1 MHFLLANGA
10 KILETTTGEGRE
22 QKESR
27 GNVRKPIARHE
38 MLSPFLMLQEN
49 RARWR
54 KKISGDDL
62 AHEEAP
68 MGTGN
73 RSQGMF
79 ERSDAEVAGPRGQDR
94 KYALYWDQADD
105 PNYNAS
111 GERGRQT
118 GRGTE
123 NDGGGRSAADVEEVA
138 PFPYRRRRFDD
149 IKSMQERKKE
159 AAEADQAFNYGWVD
173 Y

>member
-1 MHFLLANGA
+1 
-10 KILETTTGEGRE
+10 
-22 QKESR
+22 
-27 GNVRKPIARHE
+27 
-38 MLSPFLMLQEN
+38 MLSAFLMLQEN

-62 AHEEAP
+62 AHEEVP

-73 RSQGMF
+73 RTQGVF

-94 KYALYWDQADD
+94 KYALYWDQTDD

-111 GERGRQT
+111 GEGGRET

-123 NDGGGRSAADVEEVA
+123 NDGGGRSAAGKVEEVA

-149 IKSMQERKKE
+149 LKSMQERKKE

>member
-1 MHFLLANGA
+1 MVRRFLKRRHA
-10 KILETTTGEGRE
+10 RE
-22 QKESR
+22 ENKRRAE
-27 GNVRKPIARHE
+27 VLRKHIARHE
-38 MLSPFLMLQEN
+38 MLSEFLLLQEN

-73 RSQGMF
+73 RSQGVF
-79 ERSDAEVAGPRGQDR
+79 ERSDADEAVPRGQDR
-94 KYALYWDQADD
+94 KYALYWDQTDD

-111 GERGRQT
+111 GERGRPT

-123 NDGGGRSAADVEEVA
+123 NGDGGGRSAAAVEEVA

-149 IKSMQERKKE
+149 LKSMQERKKE

>member
-1 MHFLLANGA
+1 MKRRQA
-10 KILETTTGEGRE
+10 RE
-22 QKESR
+22 ENKRRAE
-27 GNVRKPIARHE
+27 VRKRIARHE
-38 MLSPFLMLQEN
+38 KLSEFLLLQEN

-68 MGTGN
+68 MGTGS
-73 RSQGMF
+73 RSQGVF
-79 ERSDAEVAGPRGQDR
+79 ERSDADEAVPRGQDR
-94 KYALYWDQADD
+94 KYALYWDQTDD

-111 GERGRQT
+111 GERGRET

-123 NDGGGRSAADVEEVA
+123 NDGGGRSPAGKVEEVA

-149 IKSMQERKKE
+149 LKSMQERKKE

>member
-1 MHFLLANGA
+1 MVRRFLKRRHA
-10 KILETTTGEGRE
+10 RE
-22 QKESR
+22 ENKRRAE
-27 GNVRKPIARHE
+27 VLRKHIARHE
-38 MLSPFLMLQEN
+38 MLSEFLLLQEN

-68 MGTGN
+68 MGTGS
-73 RSQGMF
+73 RSQGVF
-79 ERSDAEVAGPRGQDR
+79 ERSDADEAVPRGQDR
-94 KYALYWDQADD
+94 KYALYWDQTDD

-111 GERGRQT
+111 GERGRET

-123 NDGGGRSAADVEEVA
+123 NDGGGRSPAGKVEEVA

-149 IKSMQERKKE
+149 LKSMQERKKE

>member
-1 MHFLLANGA
+1 
-10 KILETTTGEGRE
+10 
-22 QKESR
+22 
-27 GNVRKPIARHE
+27 
-38 MLSPFLMLQEN
+38 MLQEN

-68 MGTGN
+68 MGTGY
-73 RSQGMF
+73 RSQGVF
-79 ERSDAEVAGPRGQDR
+79 ERSDADEAGPRAQDR
-94 KYALYWDQADD
+94 KYALYWDQTDD
-105 PNYNAS
+105 PNHNAS

-123 NDGGGRSAADVEEVA
+123 KDGGGRSAAEVEEVA

-149 IKSMQERKKE
+149 LKSMQERKKE

>member
-1 MHFLLANGA
+1 MKRRQA
-10 KILETTTGEGRE
+10 RE
-22 QKESR
+22 ENKRRAE
-27 GNVRKPIARHE
+27 VRKQIARHE
-38 MLSPFLMLQEN
+38 MLSEFLLLQEN

-62 AHEEAP
+62 AHEEVP
-68 MGTGN
+68 MGTGS
-73 RSQGMF
+73 RTQGVF

-111 GERGRQT
+111 GEGGRET

-123 NDGGGRSAADVEEVA
+123 NDGGGRSAAGKVEEVA

-149 IKSMQERKKE
+149 LKSMQERKKE